1 MIAPP
6 QEEIPGKDGL
16 LHITS
21 SLSLRAPKSRH
32 LTEGPNGATGDEE
45 QPEVP
50 GKMLRLAGGTDR
62 SASLE
67 SGAKMLNY

>member
-1 MIAPP
+1 M
-6 QEEIPGKDGL
+6 DCCY
-16 LHITS
+16 ITS

-32 LTEGPNGATGDEE
+32 LTEGPNGATGGEA

-62 SASLE
+62 SARLE
-67 SGAKMLNY
+67 IGAKMLS